1 MGHRALLGHSPEM
14 VNSLG
19 VENTILES
27 SSNRQHLCLKQETAY
42 VTSWIG
48 TFNFF
53 YLHSLP
59 STIPPPFYGRL
70 SYVVFVVSTIE
81 DCIWGV
87 QNVFR
92 VLKKR
97 PRLPFIACWGE
108 GRKKWNVQFYFRPP
122 LTFYFCS
129 TAADRGPFTKT
140 LKTVIFNCSHQ
151 TYHSAC

>member
-1 MGHRALLGHSPEM
+1 M

-27 SSNRQHLCLKQETAY
+27 SSNCRHICLKWETTY
-42 VTSWIG
+42 VTGWIG
-48 TFNFF
+48 TFHFF
-53 YLHSLP
+53 FICSP
-59 STIPPPFYGRL
+59 SSSPPPPYGRL

-97 PRLPFIACWGE
+97 PRLPFIAYWG
-108 GRKKWNVQFYFRPP
+108 GGKKKMECPILFLPP
-122 LTFYFCS
+122 TPPPHTFYFCS
-129 TAADRGPFTKT
+129 AATDRGPFTKT
-140 LKTVIFNCSHQ
+140 LKSVIFNCSHQ